1 MENNNK
7 QITDKELQEAFAK
20 LQGEGKNVH
29 FVDLDDEVEF
39 HCNRCGACCTNR
51 DDILLSPYDVYNLA
65 VALNVTGQDI
75 VNNYLDVYIGHS
87 SHLPVAT
94 IADTP
99 QHKCPFLEFDATEM
113 LYKCKVNDRKPGPCK
128 THPFG
133 IMRSMNAD
141 TMEFDSIRYIATDF
155 CNNHGGT
162 KTTVREYLGEDYLNT
177 LEDRKL
183 SYKLQS
189 FVTKLLNLE
198 KIHAII
204 EGNESYEGFD
214 EDEKEHVPQLTEQTR
229 DLIGRAYVI
238 SYLEA
243 VYNYDPNVDFV
254 TQCEQG
260 FKDLIK
266 SSMGFVTMM
275 AAIGFNVLPKDEEGF
290 KAVVN
295 KHLTDEEFSNIA
307 KELNEVVKK
316 ADKEIEAKLKE
327 MKEDADTSGN

>member
-1 MENNNK
+1 
-7 QITDKELQEAFAK
+7 
-20 LQGEGKNVH
+20 
-29 FVDLDDEVEF
+29 
-39 HCNRCGACCTNR
+39 
-51 DDILLSPYDVYNLA
+51 
-65 VALNVTGQDI
+65 
-75 VNNYLDVYIGHS
+75 
-87 SHLPVAT
+87 
-94 IADTP
+94 
-99 QHKCPFLEFDATEM
+99 
-113 LYKCKVNDRKPGPCK
+113 
-128 THPFG
+128 
-133 IMRSMNAD
+133 
-141 TMEFDSIRYIATDF
+141 
-155 CNNHGGT
+155 
-162 KTTVREYLGEDYLNT
+162 
-177 LEDRKL
+177 
-183 SYKLQS
+183 LQS